1 MELKIS
7 YAMRGDEYVSIR
19 GFQSSFA
26 VDHAKIRPTDLS
38 CPECD
43 QQIVVRYPRDPNM
56 KTVVVHY
63 AHTPKIGPDYRCALA
78 NSESAEHFNAKIYLA
93 RQMQRAIDT
102 SRGFALVFRCRADG
116 CRAQEIFFEIKDYDR
131 VEPERK
137 VGRVRPDISCFQH
150 GSAVG
155 AAEVF
160 HTHAVDLEKQYD
172 LNSMGV
178 NWFEI
183 PAKNL
188 KTWARAILPFNS
200 TVGGY
205 TIHALDAHLA
215 EITQP
220 RIPMYCQVCQER
232 YRRRGIMAEAYQE
245 QMARYKD
252 RVSRHVE
259 AERANRAAQTAA
271 TVGISAEREQV
282 ESQFYSQ
289 DVCGPDGKHLLMLTC
304 LYCSNSARLQ
314 DRSGGGHWY
323 CGHCRLW
330 FTSDNGRPRLS
341 A

>member
-19 GFQSSFA
+19 DFQSLFA
-26 VDHAKIRPTDLS
+26 DDHAKVRPTDLS

-43 QQIVVRYPRDPNM
+43 QQIVVRYPRDPNV
-56 KTVVVHY
+56 KTVAVHY
-63 AHTPKIGPDYRCALA
+63 AHTPKVGPDYRCALT

-93 RQMQRAIDT
+93 RQMRRAIDT

-116 CRAQEIFFEIKDYDR
+116 CRQQEIFFEIKDYDR

-137 VGRVRPDISCFQH
+137 VGRLRPDISCFQH
-150 GSAVG
+150 GSAIG

-172 LNSMGV
+172 LNNMGV

-188 KTWARAILPFNS
+188 KAWAKAILPFNS

-232 YRRRGIMAEAYQE
+232 YRRKGIMAEAYQE
-245 QMARYKD
+245 QMARYRA

-259 AERANRAAQTAA
+259 AERANR
-271 TVGISAEREQV
+271 SARPALHPDILAEKARIERQFHEQNICD
-282 ESQFYSQ
+282 S
-289 DVCGPDGKHLLMLTC
+289 DGKPLLDLTC
-304 LYCSNSARLQ
+304 LYCGLSARLQ

-323 CGHCRLW
+323 CSHCRSW
-330 FTSDNGRPRLS
+330 FTSHGGRPCLS